1 MDKIIVNQYI
11 VNSPLISNRITIAFI
26 SDIHSNEIALGLT
39 SDIIKKFQI
48 DILLIGGDII
58 DNNENYI
65 RNEMIKESLEEL
77 SKIVSIFIGIGNH
90 DLINFLLCLNNR
102 RTEVLSKELVFWE
115 KLNSSKEENLHISSL
130 PINNPTI
137 TKWTFNKD
145 IDITALN
152 LPIEYY
158 WRKELTR
165 EFEEY
170 LEIIKSITINTEKFN
185 ILLYHSPKN
194 IIKNGEI
201 SDYLN
206 YLKSFNLILSG
217 HAHGGLVPR
226 IFRKNSFGG
235 GLIGPYASRF
245 PEYAYGIVQT
255 DNTISLTST
264 GITKISN
271 FSELKSFTNNKISR
285 SIIEF
290 VYPPEIEIIDLNPGE
305 SYTIKRSK

>member
-1 MDKIIVNQYI
+1 MNQYS
-11 VNSPLISNRITIAFI
+11 VNSPLISNGQRVAFI
-26 SDIHSNEIALGLT
+26 SDIHGNATELES
-39 SDIIKKFQI
+39 IINVLLEAQI
-48 DILLIGGDII
+48 NTLLIGGDII
-58 DNNENYI
+58 DTNEGDI
-65 RNEMIKESLEEL
+65 RNEKIRELLEEL
-77 SKIVSIFIGIGNH
+77 SKTINIFTAIGNH
-90 DLINFLLCLNNR
+90 DLVYFQQDSKTR
-102 RTEVLSKELVFWE
+102 RHEVLSKELDFW
-115 KLNSSKEENLHISSL
+115 KKINSSKEENLHISSL

-170 LEIIKSITINTEKFN
+170 LEIIKSITINAEKFN
-185 ILLYHSPKN
+185 ILLCHTPKN
-194 IIKNGEI
+194 IIKNGAI

-217 HAHGGLVPR
+217 HMHGGLVPKV
-226 IFRKNSFGG
+226 FRKNSFGG
-235 GLIGPYASRF
+235 GLFGPYASIL
-245 PEYAYGIVQT
+245 PKHAYGIVQT

-264 GITKISN
+264 GITKIANST
-271 FSELKSFTNNKISR
+271 EIKSLTNNIVAR
-285 SIIEF
+285 NIIEF

>member
-1 MDKIIVNQYI
+1 
-11 VNSPLISNRITIAFI
+11 
-26 SDIHSNEIALGLT
+26 
-39 SDIIKKFQI
+39 
-48 DILLIGGDII
+48 
-58 DNNENYI
+58 
-65 RNEMIKESLEEL
+65 MIKESLEEL

-90 DLINFLLCLNNR
+90 DLVYFQQDSKTR
-102 RTEVLSKELVFWE
+102 RHEVLSKELDFW
-115 KLNSSKEENLHISSL
+115 KKINSSKEENLHISSL

-185 ILLYHSPKN
+185 ILLCHSPKN
-194 IIKNGEI
+194 IIKNGAI

-217 HAHGGLVPR
+217 HMHGGLVPK

-235 GLIGPYASRF
+235 GLFGPYASIL
-245 PEYAYGIVQT
+245 PKHAYGIVQT

-264 GITKISN
+264 GITKIANST
-271 FSELKSFTNNKISR
+271 EIKSLTNNIVAR
-285 SIIEF
+285 SIIDF
-290 VYPPEIEIIDLNPGE
+290 VYPPEIEILDLNPGK